1 MQIVRTIVWVLILV
15 GIIAFTFGNFDRQTD
30 VRIWPGLVWDT
41 RVPAIVIVS
50 FVLGLIPMWLYHR
63 GVKWS
68 LNRRIRSLESAVKSN
83 ALAQRHQPTAS
94 SAVTSE
100 PATASTGDESAAAG
114 EASPDDTLTPST
126 SSDAAPKG

>member
-1 MQIVRTIVWVLILV
+1 MQIIRTIVWVLILV

-83 ALAQRHQPTAS
+83 ALAQRHQPAPS
-94 SAVTSE
+94 PAPE
-100 PATASTGDESAAAG
+100 PASQAPAEAAPA
-114 EASPDDTLTPST
+114 ETTSNDTLSPE
-126 SSDAAPKG
+126 SDTTTGKP

>member
-1 MQIVRTIVWVLILV
+1 MQIVRTIIWVLILV
-15 GIIAFTFGNFDRQTD
+15 GIIAFTIGNFDRQTD

-50 FVLGLIPMWLYHR
+50 FILGLIPMWLYHR

-83 ALAQRHQPTAS
+83 AIAQRHEPTPSPAP
-94 SAVTSE
+94 APAPA
-100 PATASTGDESAAAG
+100 PATSDTKPG
-114 EASPDDTLTPST
+114 DTLTPSDENET
-126 SSDAAPKG
+126 PG

>member
-1 MQIVRTIVWVLILV
+1 MHIVRTLVWVLILI
-15 GIIAFTFGNFDRQTD
+15 GIIAFTFGNFDRETD

-50 FVLGLIPMWLYHR
+50 FVLGLIPMWIYHR

-83 ALAQRHQPTAS
+83 ALAQRHQPPASPAPAPSTA
-94 SAVTSE
+94 
-100 PATASTGDESAAAG
+100 PAAAAESDTKPG
-114 EASPDDTLTPST
+114 DTLTPSPT
-126 SSDAAPKG
+126 TEDTTKE

>member
-1 MQIVRTIVWVLILV
+1 MQIIRTIVWVLILV

-83 ALAQRHQPTAS
+83 ALAQRHQPPPSPAPET
-94 SAVTSE
+94 T
-100 PATASTGDESAAAG
+100 ATATAG
-114 EASPDDTLTPST
+114 PAPADT
-126 SSDAAPKG
+126 SSDDKLTPDSEKP

>member
-1 MQIVRTIVWVLILV
+1 MQIVRTIIWVLILV
-15 GIIAFTFGNFDRQTD
+15 GIIAFTIGNFDRQTD

-50 FVLGLIPMWLYHR
+50 FILGLIPMWLYHR

-83 ALAQRHQPTAS
+83 AIAQRHEPTPSPAPAPAPAPAAS
-94 SAVTSE
+94 DTK
-100 PATASTGDESAAAG
+100 PG
-114 EASPDDTLTPST
+114 DTLTPSDENET
-126 SSDAAPKG
+126 PG

>member
-1 MQIVRTIVWVLILV
+1 MHIVRTLVWVLILV
-15 GIIAFTFGNFDRQTD
+15 GIIAFTFGNFDRETD

-50 FVLGLIPMWLYHR
+50 FVLGLIPMWIYHR

-83 ALAQRHQPTAS
+83 ALAQRHQPPAS
-94 SAVTSE
+94 PPPA
-100 PATASTGDESAAAG
+100 ATAAPAQAETQPG
-114 EASPDDTLTPST
+114 DTLTPSPST
-126 SSDAAPKG
+126 EETPKE